1 MVNYFLLRIQLMA
14 EPKENS
20 KVSSPFNEGGAV
32 NVLMTGAGAPG
43 AAGILK
49 CLQLNPDIKVTA
61 ADANPNAIGRWLIG
75 QFEKIPFAQEKNFI
89 EQLLSICERNIIH
102 VVLPLVTKELVPLA
116 QNKKKFEEQETKVL
130 VSKVDALEI
139 ANNKSRLYQF
149 LEWRGIDVPK
159 YKVVENI
166 DQFKWAVEEL
176 IASQKRVCF
185 KPSVSNGSR
194 GFRII
199 ANDMDEHDLLF
210 HEKPNSTYISFG
222 DAMRILSSKTF
233 PELLVTEYLPG
244 EEYSV
249 DCLANHGEVKLV
261 VPRLRSKMINGISVE
276 GEFVNDKNI
285 IAYCSEIIKELDL
298 HGNIGIQVK
307 RSSEGRSLIIEINPR
322 VQGTIVAGLG
332 AGINLPVLAIKQE
345 LGLPI
350 SDEELQVKWGTKFS
364 RYWSEVYY

>member
-1 MVNYFLLRIQLMA
+1 MTADI
-14 EPKENS
+14 ENFEA
-20 KVSSPFNEGGAV
+20 SSPFRGPGGI

-49 CLQLNPDIKVTA
+49 CLQTNPDFKVIA
-61 ADANPNAIGRWLIG
+61 ADANPNAVGRWLNRDSAG
-75 QFEKIPFAQEKNFI
+75 VGFEKVPFASDKDFI
-89 EQLLSICERNIIH
+89 ERLLSICETRNIHI
-102 VVLPLVTKELVPLA
+102 VMPLVTKELIPFA
-116 QNKKKFEEQETKVL
+116 KNKKKFEDQETKVL
-130 VSKVDALEI
+130 VSSVDSLEI

-166 DQFKWAVEEL
+166 DQFKLAVKE
-176 IASQKRVCF
+176 ISTSQKRACF

-194 GFRII
+194 GFRVI

-210 HEKPNSTYISFG
+210 NEKPNSTYLSFN
-222 DAMRILSSKTF
+222 DAIRILSSKPF
-233 PELLVTEYLPG
+233 PELLVSEYLPG

-249 DCLANHGEVKLV
+249 DCLADHGDARLV
-261 VPRLRSKMINGISVE
+261 VPRLRAKMINGISVE
-276 GEFVNDKNI
+276 GEFVNDKSI
-285 IAYCSEIIKELDL
+285 IRYCSEIIQELKL

-307 RSSEGRSLIIEINPR
+307 RSSAGKFLIIEINPR
-322 VQGTIVAGLG
+322 VQGTITAGLG

-345 LGLPI
+345 LTLPI
-350 SDEELQVKWGTKFS
+350 GDDELQVKWGTKFS